1 MYKVSNPWEQEI
13 NDTID
18 KTSMPQKFPN
28 LPLGY
33 MCNLVASNYKSMSS
47 FGKQMNSIRNKI

>member
-33 MCNLVASNYKSMSS
+33 TCNLVASNYKSMSS
-47 FGKQMNSIRNKI
+47 FGKQMNFIRNKI